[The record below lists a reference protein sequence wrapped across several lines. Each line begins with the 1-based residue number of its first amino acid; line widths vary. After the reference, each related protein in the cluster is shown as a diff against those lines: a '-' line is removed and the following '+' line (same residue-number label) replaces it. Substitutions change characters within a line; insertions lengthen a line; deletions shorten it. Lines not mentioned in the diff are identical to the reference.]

1 MFRSLRSSSSESRFA
16 AVVYGSIVGCEA
28 LVGDTHTMP
37 AGTKPAY
44 VKPISSLV
52 SSIARV
58 AEQIK
63 GRLVLIH
70 TEKLKGGKEKC
81 TAVIVDSD
89 STKPLKSVLV
99 LEAWSPGDVS
109 HMKKLLDPLHMQ
121 VVSITNAKIVPK
133 NKTLVF
139 FDAAIK
145 CAWDIQTKVAAAAND
160 LAFPM
165 RVPAL
170 PHMQDASAVKN
181 ACMIT
186 IVAAIT
192 EAGSSQE
199 RSMPT
204 GGTKPV
210 ANLKVATG
218 ATVMAAAFWDSQAQ
232 QMGAAKV
239 GQVYRIDWVMLK
251 PEGNGKYSLG
261 SVSATS
267 ATLQAGDEA
276 ADVSA
281 SLADSTAMVSM
292 STSYSLSYEDKMK
305 KLPCQG
311 DLFALDNIEIFKLV
325 APRILLL
332 PAVYVLDARG
342 MTADHSSRAWYFGC
356 TQCKKQLD
364 SIGAKLHC
372 PDHGDN
378 TGRKVYSGQLL
389 LADPSH
395 KKEIAVWE
403 EMLRRMTKEFLGH
416 DNLDQEDVLEDL
428 ARALRVAEVCVRVGV
443 GHKKNGNVSFDLFD
457 ISPQVTAEGCLALYR
472 ETNHPFF
479 DGSPGVVP
487 VCCQKVSVN
496 SLGQLIVSQ
505 DAATQAVESAKI
517 MVKLIGAPD
526 LQVLENIDGLKVS
539 LKCQCVVCESP
550 CTLFAAGLPTSVL
563 EYTRLLVGS
572 HFSAFV
578 QSVESDGGLPIGYHV
593 ELKDPQTLDVE
604 LRVFKYQAAQ
614 FLLTLARFALAPT
627 AEAQTTDKRTRALED
642 LMSQVREPV
651 KRLRLSR
658 TLDGDNV

>member
-1 MFRSLRSSSSESRFA
+1 MA
-16 AVVYGSIVGCEA
+16 AGS
-28 LVGDTHTMP
+28 
-37 AGTKPAY
+37 KPLY
-44 VKPISSLV
+44 VKPVSSLV

-81 TAVIVDSD
+81 TAVIVDAD
-89 STKPLKSVLV
+89 STRPLKSVLV

-133 NKTLVF
+133 NKSLVF

-160 LAFPM
+160 PAFPL
-165 RVPAL
+165 RAPAL

-199 RSMPT
+199 RPMPT

-292 STSYSLSYEDKMK
+292 STSYALSHGDKMIK
-305 KLPCQG
+305 PTSQA
-311 DLFALDNIEIFKLV
+311 DLFALDNIEIFKLSAAGV
-325 APRILLL
+325 LLL
-332 PAVYVLDARG
+332 PAVYVLDVRG
-342 MTADHSSRAWYFGC
+342 MSAEYAGRAWYLGC
-356 TQCKKQLD
+356 LQCKKQLD
-364 SIGAKLHC
+364 GTSC
-372 PDHGDN
+372 PDHGNN
-378 TGRKVYSGQLL
+378 TGKKVYAGQLL

-395 KKEIAVWE
+395 KKELAVWE
-403 EMLRRMTKEFLGH
+403 ETLRRLIQMFLGH
-416 DNLDQEDVLEDL
+416 SDLDQEDVMEDL

-443 GHKKNGNVSFDLFD
+443 GHRKNGNVSFDLFD
-457 ISPQVTAEGCLALYR
+457 ISPQVNAEGCLALYR

-487 VCCQKVSVN
+487 VCCKKVSVN

-550 CTLFAAGLPTSVL
+550 CTLFAAGLPASVL
-563 EYTRLLVGS
+563 QYTRLLVGS

-593 ELKDPQTLDVE
+593 EFNDPQTLDVE

-614 FLLTLARFALAPT
+614 FLLTLARCALAPT
-627 AEAQTTDKRTRALED
+627 AEAQTPDKRTRALED
-642 LMSQVREPV
+642 LMSQVRVPV

-658 TLDGDNV
+658 TLDGDMLGPIAMPA